1 MPATPSSSVTAAH
14 PSRPSP
20 RSVPLWSEVKE
31 VEASLRPE
39 VDAILAARTTP
50 SRFLF
55 AVSVLVVLAAVVVW
69 SVQLERQALI
79 LSRSLRPS
87 LLQGPAIPGFVRFF
101 SPGRI
106 VDSWQNIG
114 AALGSATAIWLLTYA
129 IKSWRPVALRW
140 SWIPL
145 TIGAATWLGA
155 RWYLIFVL
163 T

>member
-1 MPATPSSSVTAAH
+1 MPATPASSVAAAN

-20 RSVPLWSEVKE
+20 TSVPLWSEVKE

-39 VDAILAARTTP
+39 VDAIIAARTPP

-69 SVQLERQALI
+69 SVELERQELI
-79 LSRSLRPS
+79 LSRSLRPP
-87 LLQGPAIPGFVRFF
+87 LLQGPDILGLGRFF

-106 VDSWQNIG
+106 VESWQNIG

-145 TIGAATWLGA
+145 SIGAATWLGA
-155 RWYLIFVL
+155 QRYLLFVV

>member
-1 MPATPSSSVTAAH
+1 MPATPSTSVTAAS

-20 RSVPLWSEVKE
+20 TSIPLWSEVKE

-39 VDAILAARTTP
+39 VDALIAARTTP

-55 AVSVLVVLAAVVVW
+55 AASVLVVLAAVVVW
-69 SVQLERQALI
+69 SVLLERQALI
-79 LSRSLRPS
+79 LSRSLRPP
-87 LLQGPAIPGFVRFF
+87 LLQGPAIPGVVRFF

-106 VDSWQNIG
+106 VESWQNIG
-114 AALGSATAIWLLTYA
+114 AAFGSATAIWLLTYA

-155 RWYLIFVL
+155 QWYLLFVV

>member
-1 MPATPSSSVTAAH
+1 MSATPSRSVT
-14 PSRPSP
+14 PSPSGRPSP
-20 RSVPLWSEVKE
+20 TSVPLWSEVKA

-39 VDAILAARTTP
+39 VDAIIAARTPP

-55 AVSVLVVLAAVVVW
+55 AVSVLVVMAALVVW
-69 SVQLERQALI
+69 SVQLERQGLI
-79 LSRSLRPS
+79 LSRLSRPPLLR
-87 LLQGPAIPGFVRFF
+87 GPAIPGLERFF

-106 VDSWQNIG
+106 VDAWQNIG

-145 TIGAATWLGA
+145 SIGADTWLGA
-155 RWYLIFVL
+155 QWYLLFIA

>member
-1 MPATPSSSVTAAH
+1 MPATPASSVAAAN

-20 RSVPLWSEVKE
+20 TSVPLWSEVKE
-31 VEASLRPE
+31 VEATLRPE

-50 SRFLF
+50 SRLLF

-79 LSRSLRPS
+79 LSRSMRPP
-87 LLQGPAIPGFVRFF
+87 LLQGPALPGFARFF
-101 SPGRI
+101 SPARI
-106 VDSWQNIG
+106 VESWQHIG

-145 TIGAATWLGA
+145 TLGAATWLGA
-155 RWYLIFVL
+155 QWYLLFAA